1 MSEEKKRSEKHETAR
16 NSLPSDLVSVF
27 DEMVGDYQ
35 YAAQQFHNT
44 PFVSYVV
51 LAEMVKIGWRCSGK
65 PLQN

>member
-44 PFVSYVV
+44 
-51 LAEMVKIGWRCSGK
+51 R
-65 PLQN
+65 PLQNVFERMI